1 MNPDAKSKNR
11 IAKMKTSNTILK
23 GTILLTG
30 AGLIVKLLGAAYRI
44 PLARLIGAEGM
55 GLYQMAYPVYLIFLS
70 LSTAGLPIAIS
81 KMVAEQAAKK
91 NLPGMKQIFK
101 AALILLTILGVIG
114 SLTMLLTSSWLANR
128 IVADSRAVY
137 AMWALAPAIFFM
149 SLMSVFRGYFQ
160 GQQQMGPSA
169 ISQVVEQLV
178 RVAVSLI
185 LASLLLNSGVEHA
198 SAGAAFGATA
208 GGAAG
213 LLFLI
218 ITAFRKRGSEPR
230 TTPSKYSP
238 EKLLAVIKK
247 LLRFTLPIAAAV
259 IIMPLL
265 QALDS
270 IIVPSKLQS
279 IGYSVK
285 SATSM
290 LGVLG
295 NAWAVLYLPMIV
307 TSAIAAN
314 MVPAIAASGNVRIKP
329 ELQAK
334 IQQGLRLATIYLIPV
349 AVILCLFGTSV
360 YRIIYGVK
368 GIEILGW
375 LGPAVFFLG
384 IEQVTAGVL
393 QGLNKP
399 HLPLV
404 NFIVGAMVKI
414 MTTLIATGFPGL
426 NLAGAAL
433 GTVCGSGITAT
444 LNLISI
450 KGLTPMKLDFM
461 TASLIAGTLMLAG
474 SWYLKRWF
482 HFSDLVE
489 FLGLSL
495 AGALFYLLVLW
506 ILGGIKITDLEVIN
520 QVMMDKN

>member
-1 MNPDAKSKNR
+1 MDTNSKSRVAIVKTTNP
-11 IAKMKTSNTILK
+11 ILK

-30 AGLIVKLLGAAYRI
+30 AGLIVKILGAAYRI

-81 KMVAEQAAKK
+81 KMVAEQTTRK
-91 NLPGMKQIFK
+91 NIPGMKQIFK
-101 AALILLTILGVIG
+101 AAFVLLATLGIAG
-114 SLTMLLTSSWLANR
+114 SLAMLGASTWLANR
-128 IVADSRAVY
+128 IVADSRAIFS
-137 AMWALAPAIFFM
+137 MWALAPAIFFM

-169 ISQVVEQLV
+169 LSQVVEQIV

-185 LASLLLNSGVEHA
+185 LASLLLKSGIEHA

-218 ITAFRKRGSEPR
+218 LTNLQRRTSLSESSSNNFPQ
-230 TTPSKYSP
+230 
-238 EKLLAVIKK
+238 EKLWTVIKK

-285 SATSM
+285 AATSM
-290 LGVLG
+290 LGILG
-295 NAWAVLYLPMIV
+295 NAWAVLYLPTIV
-307 TSAIAAN
+307 TGAISTN
-314 MVPAIAASGNVRIKP
+314 MVPAIAAYGTSGVKP

-334 IQQGLRLATIYLIPV
+334 IQQGIRLATIYLIPV
-349 AVILCLFGTSV
+349 AVILYLHGTTV
-360 YRIIYGVK
+360 YHIIYGIKV
-368 GIEILGW
+368 IEILSW
-375 LGPAVFFLG
+375 LAPAVFFLG

-404 NFIVGAMVKI
+404 NFIVGALVKI
-414 MTTLIATGFPGL
+414 MVTLIATGMPGL

-433 GTVCGSGITAT
+433 GTVCGSGFTAG

-450 KGLTPMKLDFM
+450 KP
-461 TASLIAGTLMLAG
+461 
-474 SWYLKRWF
+474 
-482 HFSDLVE
+482 E
-489 FLGLSL
+489 FRTSKTNKQLNRFFTSPNG
-495 AGALFYLLVLW
+495 
-506 ILGGIKITDLEVIN
+506 
-520 QVMMDKN
+520 

>member
-1 MNPDAKSKNR
+1 M
-11 IAKMKTSNTILK
+11 
-23 GTILLTG
+23 LLTG

-70 LSTAGLPIAIS
+70 LSTAGIPIAIS
-81 KMVAEQAAKK
+81 KMVAEQAAQK
-91 NLPGMKQIFK
+91 NLSGMKQIFK
-101 AALILLTILGVIG
+101 AAFILLTLLGITG
-114 SLTMLLTSSWLANR
+114 ALAMLLSSSWLASR
-128 IVADSRAVY
+128 IVADSRAVF

-169 ISQVVEQLV
+169 CSQVVEQIV

-185 LASLLLNSGVEHA
+185 LASLLLKSGVEHA

-208 GGAAG
+208 GGGAG

-218 ITAFRKRGSEPR
+218 IIAFKKKVINLKLSPLK
-230 TTPSKYSP
+230 PPP
-238 EKLLAVIKK
+238 EKLLPVIKK

-285 SATSM
+285 NATSM
-290 LGVLG
+290 LGILG
-295 NAWAVLYLPMIV
+295 NGWAVLYLPMIV
-307 TSAIAAN
+307 TGAIATN
-314 MVPAIAASGNVRIKP
+314 MVPAIAASRKPIVKP

-334 IQQGLRLATIYLIPV
+334 IQQGIRLATIYLIPV
-349 AVILCLFGTSV
+349 AVLLFLHGETV
-360 YRIIYGVK
+360 YHIIYGVK
-368 GIEILGW
+368 GIEIINW
-375 LGPAVFFLG
+375 LAPAVFFLG

-399 HLPLV
+399 QRPLV
-404 NFIVGAMVKI
+404 NFIMGAMVKV
-414 MTTLIATGFPGL
+414 MVTLVATGLPGL
-426 NLAGAAL
+426 NLAGAAI
-433 GTVCGSGITAT
+433 GTVCGSGLTAT
-444 LNLISI
+444 LNLLSI
-450 KGLTPMKLDFM
+450 KRLIPVKLDFM
-461 TASLIAGTLMLAG
+461 GASLLAGIFMLAG
-474 SWYLKRWF
+474 SCYFRRFL
-482 HFSDLVE
+482 HFSGLFE
-489 FLGLSL
+489 FFGLGLAS
-495 AGALFYLLVLW
+495 AIFYFLILW
-506 ILGGIKITDLEVIN
+506 IMGGIRINDLEVIN